1 MQIEVLG
8 VAALAVALVV
18 LWRHGWRGS
27 RFTVLLML
35 AGGVAIAAGGGLI
48 TQWLTALGGWLASM
62 AGTATGTAFGVG
74 MPAVVAIAAAVWVTV
89 DLKDRSIHPAT
100 PWVAL
105 ALPTV
110 VMVTGATAIAGDWLT
125 SAGVTL

>member
-1 MQIEVLG
+1 MIG
-8 VAALAVALVV
+8 VGALAVALVV
-18 LWRHGWRGS
+18 MWRHRWEGS
-27 RFTVLLML
+27 RLTVVLML

-62 AGTATGTAFGVG
+62 ATTATSTAFGVG
-74 MPAVVAIAAAVWVTV
+74 MPAIVAIAAAVWVVV
-89 DLKDRSIHPAT
+89 DLKDRAIHPAT

-110 VMVTGATAIAGDWLT
+110 VMVTGATAIAGDWLSST
-125 SAGVTL
+125 GVTL